1 MPAKF
6 RVSITRAAESDIEQA
21 WSFIAQDSPETA
33 NEFISR
39 LEEQI
44 ETLEIFP
51 NRCAA
56 LIPENEILGT
66 RYRHMIY
73 GDYRTVFRVAKR
85 TVYVLRVILGARL
98 LDASMFEEME

>member
-6 RVSITRAAESDIEQA
+6 RVSITRAAESDIEQT
-21 WSFIAQDSPETA
+21 WSFIAEDSPETA

-39 LEEQI
+39 LEKQI

-51 NRCAA
+51 NRSA

-73 GDYRTVFRVAKR
+73 GDYRTVFRIAKR
-85 TVYVLRVILGARL
+85 TVYVMRVIHGARL
-98 LDASMFEEME
+98 LDSSIFEELE

>member
-1 MPAKF
+1 MAAKF
-6 RVSITRAAESDIEQA
+6 RVSITGAAETDIEQA
-21 WSFIAQDSPETA
+21 WSFIAQDNPKTA
-33 NEFISR
+33 DEFISR

-51 NRCAA
+51 NRCA

-66 RYRHMIY
+66 RYRHIIY

-85 TVYVLRVILGARL
+85 TVYVLRVIHGARL

>member
-21 WSFIAQDSPETA
+21 WSFIAQDSPEA
-33 NEFISR
+33 ADKFISR
-39 LEEQI
+39 EEQI

-51 NRCAA
+51 NRCA

-85 TVYVLRVILGARL
+85 TVYVLRVIHGARL
-98 LDASMFEEME
+98 LDPSMFEELE

>member
-1 MPAKF
+1 MPGKF

-21 WSFIAQDSPETA
+21 WSFIAQDNPETA
-33 NEFISR
+33 DKFIGR

-51 NRCAA
+51 NRCA

-66 RYRHMIY
+66 RYRHIIY
-73 GDYRTVFRVAKR
+73 GNYRTVFRAAKT
-85 TVYVLRVILGARL
+85 TVYVLRVIHGARL
-98 LDASMFEEME
+98 LDASMFEELE

>member
-33 NEFISR
+33 DKFIGR

-44 ETLEIFP
+44 ETLRSFP
-51 NRCAA
+51 
-56 LIPENEILGT
+56 I
-66 RYRHMIY
+66 
-73 GDYRTVFRVAKR
+73 
-85 TVYVLRVILGARL
+85 
-98 LDASMFEEME
+98 DAP